1 MQRHGLYWPANAHT
15 MVPLLRAADGGSLV
29 TGSGGDEVFNSL
41 IRKRKMSAREMA
53 KLLSAKRFLF
63 YQALRALPLPLRR
76 RYWARRTFRLRWLQ
90 PKALREIR
98 RRYVEKHRQVR
109 WDLRSL
115 LTNLDNSRYLELTR
129 AIFPTLARDAGAELH
144 EPFLEPRFFQAV
156 IRSAPAEGF
165 TSRNHALAAMFED
178 LLPPET
184 VKRDTKAV
192 FTEVFSSR
200 ETLAFAEAWD
210 GTGLDRSLIHP
221 EVLRNEW
228 LKPKSD
234 LRSLTPL
241 QAAWL
246 AQAR

>member
-1 MQRHGLYWPANAHT
+1 
-15 MVPLLRAADGGSLV
+15 
-29 TGSGGDEVFNSL
+29 
-41 IRKRKMSAREMA
+41 
-53 KLLSAKRFLF
+53 
-63 YQALRALPLPLRR
+63 
-76 RYWARRTFRLRWLQ
+76 
-90 PKALREIR
+90 
-98 RRYVEKHRQVR
+98 
-109 WDLRSL
+109 
-115 LTNLDNSRYLELTR
+115 
-129 AIFPTLARDAGAELH
+129 
-144 EPFLEPRFFQAV
+144 
-156 IRSAPAEGF
+156 
-165 TSRNHALAAMFED
+165 MFED